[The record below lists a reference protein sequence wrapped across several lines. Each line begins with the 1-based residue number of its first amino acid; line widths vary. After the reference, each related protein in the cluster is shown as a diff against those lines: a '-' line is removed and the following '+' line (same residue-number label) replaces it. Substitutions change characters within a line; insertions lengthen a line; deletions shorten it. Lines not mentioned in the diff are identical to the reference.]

1 MKISSKLRFGYF
13 AIAFMVFVCALAGFL
28 GFTAM
33 SSSLDSVTGP
43 VWDTAEGATQ
53 STRGIFEQ
61 MLSIEQTISN
71 KKGAEQDTQLD
82 RQGEALTQNSIAKLT
97 QANLLNTEDLQS
109 IEEKQNEFIQFKEA
123 ILQEHTKFTLVY
135 RKLNQNFNDF
145 NGLIGQAKNLS
156 SEHLRD
162 TLIKSNKQRNSIA
175 NIGAS
180 WAVSDLTK
188 EGQIYLL
195 EAKYLIEDVTS
206 SPDRKEQE
214 ELLSDILLNLEE
226 NVAESIITDFYTDTA
241 LTEGKFTGSSLTEA
255 YSTQFIELSDNIA
268 DALAIS
274 KSLHTAKTRYDKVSV
289 EFLELLNETENTAN
303 QTVQEQITSISNSR
317 FTSLTIIILT
327 FIIGVVLT
335 AIISKQIVNVM
346 INWLNATQASMT
358 QLSEGKLDIKHAQ
371 ETGNEDLDAIDQAIS
386 QVVDKFSGVM
396 GEMVKNTDLVNDISK
411 QISASADSISR
422 GANEQATSVEETSA
436 SIEQMSATV
445 SQNNQNAKAT
455 KDLAFEAAGSA
466 RESGEAVLNMIG
478 AMRQIAEKVS
488 IIDDIAYQTNLLALN
503 ASIEASRAGEDG
515 RGFAVVAAEVRKLAE
530 RSKLA
535 ASEVIEMANNTVQ
548 VSEEAGEKLTAIL
561 PKIDRT
567 AELVQ
572 EISAASTEQSSGL
585 HEITFAIS
593 QLDQVAQHNASS
605 SLQLTKMADEM
616 DHSIAKLHEVIQFF
630 EVSK

>member
-1 MKISSKLRFGYF
+1 MKISSKLRYGYGVMT
-13 AIAFMVFVCALAGFL
+13 FMVVICFFAGFF
-28 GFTAM
+28 GFNSM

-43 VWDTAEGATQ
+43 IWKTSEGATQ

-71 KKGAEQDTQLD
+71 KTESTVNTLNSSGEKLATEAITKLSQSGLMDAETLSAIQ
-82 RQGEALTQNSIAKLT
+82 
-97 QANLLNTEDLQS
+97 
-109 IEEKQNEFIQFKEA
+109 EKQTAFLQHKNA
-123 ILQEHTKFTLVY
+123 ILTEHQKFTAIH
-135 RKLNQNFNDF
+135 KTLNQNFNDF
-145 NGLIGQAKNLS
+145 NDLINQSKNLS
-156 SEHLRD
+156 SEALRD
-162 TLIKSNKQRNSIA
+162 SLIKSSKSRKSNS
-175 NIGAS
+175 NVGAS

-195 EAKYLIEDVTS
+195 EAKYLFEDATASANS
-206 SPDRKEQE
+206 SEQE
-214 ELLSDILLNLEE
+214 TQLEDTLLNLEE
-226 NVAESIITDFYTDTA
+226 NVAESIITDFYTDTE
-241 LTEGKFTGSSLTEA
+241 LLNGKHAGATLADA
-255 YSTQFIELSDNIA
+255 YSSQFTELNYNIIEALS
-268 DALAIS
+268 IS
-274 KSLHTAKTRYDKVSV
+274 KSMHKAKADYDATSI
-289 EFLELLNETENTAN
+289 EFLELLNETENTAAD
-303 QTVQEQITSISNSR
+303 TISDQISSIS
-317 FTSLTIIILT
+317 TSKT
-327 FIIGVVLT
+327 FSIVLITATLIIGVLSAFWVN
-335 AIISKQIVNVM
+335 KNIVNVM
-346 INWLNATQASMT
+346 INWLNSTQSSMT
-358 QLSEGKLDIKHAQ
+358 SLSQGKLIITKAKA
-371 ETGNEDLDAIDQAIS
+371 TNNEDLDDIDLAIS
-386 QVVDKFSGVM
+386 RVVEKFSDVM

-445 SQNNQNAKAT
+445 SQNNQNAKTT
-455 KDLAFEAAGSA
+455 KDIAMESAGSA
-466 RESGEAVLNMIG
+466 RESGETVLNMIN

-530 RSKLA
+530 RSKVA

-605 SLQLTKMADEM
+605 SLQLTKMAEEM

-630 EVSK
+630 EVNNA

>member
-1 MKISSKLRFGYF
+1 M
-13 AIAFMVFVCALAGFL
+13 AFMVFICALAGLL

-43 VWDTAEGATQ
+43 VWNTAEGATQ

-61 MLSIEQTISN
+61 MLTIEQTISA
-71 KKGAEQDTQLD
+71 KDASQTFGLSS
-82 RQGEALTQNSIAKLT
+82 QGEILTQASIAKLVK
-97 QANLLNTEDLQS
+97 ANLLNLDDLSAIQ
-109 IEEKQNEFIQFKEA
+109 EKESEFLQYKIA
-123 ILQEHTKFTLVY
+123 ILDEYKKFTQVQATLE
-135 RKLNQNFNDF
+135 QNFTDF
-145 NGLIGQAKNLS
+145 NDLINQAKNLS
-156 SEHLRD
+156 SESLRNK
-162 TLIKSNKQRNSIA
+162 LIKSNKQRK
-175 NIGAS
+175 NISTIGTS

-195 EAKYLIEDVTS
+195 EAKYLLEDVTS
-206 SPDRKEQE
+206 TQGRTEQE
-214 ELLSDILLNLEE
+214 ELLENTILNLEE
-226 NVAESIITDFYTDTA
+226 NISESIITHFYTDT
-241 LTEGKFTGSSLTEA
+241 LISEGKYNGVSLAQA
-255 YSTQFIELSDNIA
+255 YSNQFTQLSENIENAI
-268 DALAIS
+268 AIS
-274 KSLHTAKTRYDKVSV
+274 QSMHQAKASYDTTSV
-289 EFLELLNETENTAN
+289 EFLQLLNETEHTATN
-303 QTVQEQITSISNSR
+303 TVQQHIDDINSTKYITLA
-317 FTSLTIIILT
+317 FIIAAFALGVVFT
-327 FIIGVVLT
+327 FIINQNIVVVV
-335 AIISKQIVNVM
+335 IS
-346 INWLNATQASMT
+346 WLNSTQTAMT
-358 QLSEGKLDIKHAQ
+358 QLSQGKLNIQQAK
-371 ETGNEDLDAIDQAIS
+371 ETGNEDLDKIDQAIS
-386 QVVDKFSGVM
+386 QVVHKFSGVI

-455 KDLAFEAAGSA
+455 KDIAAETAGAA
-466 RESGEAVLNMIG
+466 RESGETVLDMVN

-535 ASEVIEMANNTVQ
+535 ASEVIEMANNTVK
-548 VSEEAGEKLTAIL
+548 VSEEAGERITDIL

-605 SLQLTKMADEM
+605 SLQLTTMAEEM
-616 DHSIAKLHEVIQFF
+616 DHSIEKLHKIIQFF
-630 EVSK
+630 K